1 MTDAELIARLRSVH
15 TIADCDAAA
24 DRIELLEYMNNT
36 LAGAVE
42 QRDAAIEDLEAKL
55 AECEARLGKAV
66 GGLKRVCRQ
75 PDYMFPSPQEIAR
88 ETLAEIKPITE
99 WPEETGNI
107 MVGKMKGESHE

>member
-1 MTDAELIARLRSVH
+1 MTKEVPRTSVLRDAELSISDATLIARLRSVH

-55 AECEARLGKAV
+55 AKAV

-75 PDYMFPSPQEIAR
+75 PDYMFPSPHEIAR
-88 ETLAEIKPITE
+88 TTLAEL
-99 WPEETGNI
+99 
-107 MVGKMKGESHE
+107 KGADHE